1 MEFSNQFICASEV
14 KNEYDNH
21 IPAPIFK
28 RVFTLE
34 IIGQACLQV
43 CGLGFYRAFLNG
55 VELTKG
61 KLAPYISN
69 TDDTVYYD
77 EYEVEKYLRV
87 GKNELSVLLGNGW
100 QNAIGGEIWWL
111 DKAPWRSQPKL
122 AVKFAINNQT
132 LFEGDEQFLVADSP
146 ITFDDLWAG
155 EHYDAR
161 KEDLPKTW
169 RNAIK
174 TVAPKGEKR
183 LCTVNPVQ
191 IKAERKPIAIF
202 DYKSGYIYDFGLNT
216 AGVCRLQVQASA
228 GQKISL
234 YHFEIFENG
243 EIFKDNISFGKRT
256 RENYWQQNEYVC
268 KDGLNIYEPSFT
280 YHGFRYVYVEG
291 LTSAQ
296 ATKDALTMCVI
307 GTGAR
312 QKLAFSCSDARVERL
327 VENVLNSN
335 YSNFMYYP
343 TDCPQREKNGWT
355 GDAMLSAE
363 QMLLSMDVCALLK
376 EWLFNIRKA
385 QRENG
390 QLPRIVPIG
399 EWGFESGESGP
410 NWDGVLIELPYQ
422 IYQIEKDCN
431 VIAENLPA
439 IDKYLRYLG
448 QKREEN
454 GLLRCGLGDREETFS
469 HESSAHA
476 TPNYITDT
484 LTAISLCEKTAKM
497 AKIVGQTQ
505 VEAYAKQLKKE
516 LISAF
521 RKNCVG
527 ENCCVQPYTQT
538 GQLLAVYAGI
548 FTQTEKKTA
557 FARLLDVLH
566 SNGDKPRMGM
576 IGYRYLFD
584 FLAENGEADFVYKM
598 LLSEEYTGYL
608 YYVKAGMSSMME
620 SFVELKEQ
628 GSYMRLD
635 GGKVPSLNHHWY
647 GHILGSIVKYVAGV
661 RVDTYNTDKITISPT
676 FVQGLENISIKTEL
690 FGKEISV
697 SWVKHGQEIEL
708 LVETDLAYQIKVE
721 NALISEEKMDEKKV
735 RYLLKNS

>member
-1 MEFSNQFICASEV
+1 MDFSNKFICASEV

-34 IIGQACLQV
+34 SIGKACLQV

-55 VELTKG
+55 VEITKG

-69 TDDTVYYD
+69 TDDAVYYD
-77 EYEVEKYLRV
+77 EYEVEKYLHV
-87 GKNELSVLLGNGW
+87 GENELSVLLGNGW

-122 AVKFAINNQT
+122 AVKLTINNQT
-132 LFEGDEQFLVADSP
+132 LLEADEKFLVADSP

-161 KEDLPKTW
+161 KEGLPTTW
-169 RNAIK
+169 RKAIK

-183 LCTVNPVQ
+183 LCTVNPIR
-191 IKAERKPIAIF
+191 IKAERTPIAIF
-202 DYKSGYIYDFGLNT
+202 PYKSGYIYDFGLNT
-216 AGVCRLQVQASA
+216 AGICRLQIQATA
-228 GQKISL
+228 GQKITL

-268 KDGLNIYEPSFT
+268 KDGINIYEPSFT

-296 ATKDALTMCVI
+296 ATNDALTMLVI
-307 GTGAR
+307 STGAR
-312 QKLAFSCSDARVERL
+312 QKLAFSCSDARIEKL
-327 VENVLNSN
+327 VENVINSN

-399 EWGFESGESGP
+399 DWGFESGESGP
-410 NWDGVLIELPYQ
+410 NWDGVLIELPYK
-422 IYQIEKDCN
+422 IYQIEKDRN

-439 IDKYLRYLG
+439 IDKYLRYLA

-469 HESSAHA
+469 HESSAHS

-484 LTAISLCEKTAKM
+484 LTAISLCEKTAQM
-497 AKIVGQTQ
+497 AKVIGKTQ
-505 VEAYAKQLKKE
+505 VETYAKQLREE

-521 RKNCVG
+521 RKNCVDA
-527 ENCCVQPYTQT
+527 NCRVQPYTQT
-538 GQLLAVYAGI
+538 GQILAIYAGV
-548 FTQTEKKTA
+548 FMSLESKTA
-557 FARLLDVLH
+557 FEALLNLLH
-566 SNGDKPRMGM
+566 GNGDKPRIGM

-584 FLAENGEADFVYKM
+584 VLAENGETDFAYKM

-620 SFVELKEQ
+620 SFVELKKQ

-647 GHILGSIVKYVAGV
+647 GHILGSIIKYVAGI
-661 RVDTYNTDKITISPT
+661 RVDTYNADKITIAPT

-690 FGKEISV
+690 FGRGIAV
-697 SWVKHGQEIEL
+697 SWARCGEKIIVN
-708 LVETDLAYQIKVE
+708 VETDLEYQIGTENTLSHQEKVNE
-721 NALISEEKMDEKKV
+721 RRTQFIFNNI
-735 RYLLKNS
+735 